1 MRAPLRRLTPPML
14 ALAGLAMTLAVGHS
28 AWALWGDV
36 SDNRVIRALHD
47 GHDAPL
53 RGGANPRAIHARAL
67 FLAWRDR
74 IAEAEAL
81 AADLTSGHPRL
92 RCDTY
97 LAIGN
102 ARMRAAF
109 ELIETGRLDDAIPEV
124 ALAKIAYRAALKDV
138 PANYDAKVNLDLAMR
153 LVRDM
158 PRAGE
163 ETDEEEQTRPR
174 RLWTDLPGLP
184 RGEP

>member
-1 MRAPLRRLTPPML
+1 MRRLTFAALVLSTALATAGTAWFAL
-14 ALAGLAMTLAVGHS
+14 ALRGDLADNHTIRLLHAGNEAQP
-28 AWALWGDV
+28 
-36 SDNRVIRALHD
+36 RD
-47 GHDAPL
+47 GAD
-53 RGGANPRAIHARAL
+53 PRAVHARAL

-81 AADLTSGHPRL
+81 APALADAPPDLRSGYH
-92 RCDTY
+92 

-109 ELIETGRLDDAIPEV
+109 EFIETRRLEEAGPEV
-124 ALAKIAYRAALKDV
+124 ELAKAAYRDALRAS
-138 PANYDAKVNLDLAMR
+138 PGNYDAKVNLDLASR
-153 LVRDM
+153 LVRDV

-163 ETDEEEQTRPR
+163 DGGEETDTPSR